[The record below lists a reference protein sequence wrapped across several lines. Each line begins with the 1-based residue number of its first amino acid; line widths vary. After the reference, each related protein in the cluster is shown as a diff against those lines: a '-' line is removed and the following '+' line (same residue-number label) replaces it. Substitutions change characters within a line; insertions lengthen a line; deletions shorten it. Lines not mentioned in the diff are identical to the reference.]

1 MGIGMEKK
9 EIRKLIFQRRKAA
22 DLETLKADSDVI
34 CRKVMETDAFQ
45 RADCI
50 YVYMDYKGEVSTRP
64 LLETSWRMKK
74 KVAAPRVIGPGEMK
88 YFYIHSY
95 DDVAPGYFGIPE
107 PVTQDEAKDET
118 ALLIVPGVAFD
129 RNRHRCGYGQG
140 FYDRYLAAHRE
151 HPTIAVAFDFQ
162 IVEEVPSDRYD
173 IFPQK
178 LITEK
183 EVFSI

>member
-1 MGIGMEKK
+1 MEKK

-22 DLETLKADSDVI
+22 DPKVLESDSGII
-34 CRKVMETDAFQ
+34 CRKIIESEVFQ
-45 RADCI
+45 NADCI

-64 LLETSWRMKK
+64 LLETSWLMNK
-74 KVAAPRVIGPGEMK
+74 KVAAPRVTGPGEMK
-88 YFYIHSY
+88 YFYIDSY

-107 PVTQDEAKDET
+107 PVTQIEAQDET

-129 RNRHRCGYGQG
+129 RDRHRCGYGQG
-140 FYDRYLAAHRE
+140 FYDRYLAAHRS

-162 IVEEVPSDRYD
+162 IVENVPADRYD

-183 EVFSI
+183 EVFSS